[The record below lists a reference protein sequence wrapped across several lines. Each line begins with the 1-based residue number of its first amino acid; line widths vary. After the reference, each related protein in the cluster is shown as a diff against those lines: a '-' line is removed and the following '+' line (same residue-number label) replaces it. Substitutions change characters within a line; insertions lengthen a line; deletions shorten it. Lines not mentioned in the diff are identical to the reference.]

1 MAPKKQCT
9 TPGCKKTV
17 GHIGNCTGK
26 EAVTITRRG
35 KCVVQK
41 KTYFRRP
48 PGPAPRDKETHVLK
62 VWNPHIGQWITP
74 VISTEDPRIT
84 ADSLI
89 AMASPNSQNVAQNV
103 AQNVVQNVVQ
113 NVAQDVAQAIP
124 VPVPQPLAPQTQIN
138 VYAQPGQVVAR
149 PVASQASSSFASLFQ
164 QLGAQMDAMM
174 ARIVALESRV
184 SALETTA

>member
-35 KCVVQK
+35 KCVLQK

-62 VWNPHIGQWITP
+62 VWNTHTGQWITP
-74 VISTEDPRIT
+74 VEVISTEDPRIT

-103 AQNVVQNVVQ
+103 VQ
-113 NVAQDVAQAIP
+113 NVAQDVPQAIL
-124 VPVPQPLAPQTQIN
+124 VPDSIVPQPLAPHTQIN
-138 VYAQPGQVVAR
+138 VYAQPVQVVAR

>member
-62 VWNPHIGQWITP
+62 VWNTHIGKWITP

-103 AQNVVQNVVQ
+103 VENVVD
-113 NVAQDVAQAIP
+113 NVAQDVPQAIP
-124 VPVPQPLAPQTQIN
+124 IVPQPLAPQTQIN
-138 VYAQPGQVVAR
+138 VYAQTSQVVAR
-149 PVASQASSSFASLFQ
+149 PVVSQSSSSFASLFQ
-164 QLGAQMDAMM
+164 QLGAQMDVMI
-174 ARIVALESRV
+174 ARIVALETRV